1 MEFFIFILIITALF
15 IYLKIKKNKPKVK
28 DISKVIQY
36 TSRFTNPQ
44 NPTISFDDVLYSD
57 LEKYINE
64 TPKIHILERKQDSVV
79 FTVEIENVNYKVFA
93 TQFIYNHLVIGVSI
107 IN

>member
-1 MEFFIFILIITALF
+1 MEFLIFILFITALIIF
-15 IYLKIKKNKPKVK
+15 LKTRKKKTKVK

-57 LEKYINE
+57 LERYINE
-64 TPKIHILERKQDSVV
+64 TPEIRILERKQDSVIFIV
-79 FTVEIENVNYKVFA
+79 DIENVNYKVFA
-93 TQFIYNHLVIGVSI
+93 TNFIYTQLVIGVSI

>member
-1 MEFFIFILIITALF
+1 MEFLIFILFITALIIF
-15 IYLKIKKNKPKVK
+15 LKTRKKKTKVK

-57 LEKYINE
+57 LERYINE
-64 TPKIHILERKQDSVV
+64 TPEIRILERKQDSVIFIV
-79 FTVEIENVNYKVFA
+79 DIENVNYKVFA
-93 TQFIYNHLVIGVSI
+93 TNFVYTQLVIGVSI